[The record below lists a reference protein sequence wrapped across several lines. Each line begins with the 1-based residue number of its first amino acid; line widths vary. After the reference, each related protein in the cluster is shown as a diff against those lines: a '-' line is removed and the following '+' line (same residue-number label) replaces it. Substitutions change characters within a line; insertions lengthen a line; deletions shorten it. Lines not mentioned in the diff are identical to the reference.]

1 MYGFNTPAVLI
12 RTGIGE
18 VLSPGDKCR
27 DADQSVGMLNAECC
41 PVSYRELN
49 LRLLRIVNFDQEKS
63 AHSAP
68 SAGKNYS
75 SLLLFVFPI
84 KDWRNF
90 FPQKARNAQIFLDR
104 SLQFAEAADST
115 PESYRDNT

>member
-41 PVSYRELN
+41 PVSYRDLSFTSN
-49 LRLLRIVNFDQEKS
+49 IVNRNSLFDI
-63 AHSAP
+63 P
-68 SAGKNYS
+68 
-75 SLLLFVFPI
+75 
-84 KDWRNF
+84 
-90 FPQKARNAQIFLDR
+90 KA
-104 SLQFAEAADST
+104 
-115 PESYRDNT
+115 